1 MTKPTVYLETT
12 VIGHLAARV
21 QSNIVVAARQLAS
34 QSWWNVRN
42 NYEVFVS
49 QIVIDECCA
58 GDPIAA
64 SERQTLIHG
73 IAVLEIKPEAEA
85 LAMALTDQ
93 SGIPKS
99 EPRDALHIAIAAVG
113 GLQYLLTWNFRHIA
127 NPNTRGLIARIC
139 EDAGYVPPIICSPDE
154 LMGT

>member
-1 MTKPTVYLETT
+1 MKATFLQPVERTAYAAGPALQDMRTAESHSLCPLKLSLVGDRITIRAEQYGQADILLADAPTK
-12 VIGHLAARV
+12 
-21 QSNIVVAARQLAS
+21 
-34 QSWWNVRN
+34 
-42 NYEVFVS
+42 
-49 QIVIDECCA
+49 C
-58 GDPIAA
+58 
-64 SERQTLIHG
+64 TL
-73 IAVLEIKPEAEA
+73 

-93 SGIPKS
+93 NGIPKS
-99 EPRDALHIAIAAVG
+99 EPRDALHIAIATVG